1 MRTLTL
7 STFYLKL
14 MLPLFTFS
22 FFITYV
28 FNISIAYW
36 EQFFAVTLV
45 IAVDGVFG
53 IIRGCISEGFK
64 TYKALKI
71 FKTLFTW
78 IFIMATLLVVEKAYP
93 FASWLSETFMF
104 PVIVFYL
111 ISALKN
117 ASQAKLI
124 KSELLNKIMEKVDQH
139 KV

>member
-1 MRTLTL
+1 MKTLTL

-22 FFITYV
+22 FLITYV
-28 FNISIAYW
+28 FDISIAYW

-45 IAVDGVFG
+45 IVVDGFFG
-53 IIRGCISEGFK
+53 IIRGCLSEGFK

-111 ISALKN
+111 VSALKN

-124 KSELLNKIMEKVDQH
+124 KSDLLNKIMEKVDQH
-139 KV
+139 KI

>member
-22 FFITYV
+22 FLITYV

>member
-1 MRTLTL
+1 MKTLTL

-22 FFITYV
+22 FLITYV
-28 FNISIAYW
+28 FDISIAYW

-45 IAVDGVFG
+45 IVVDGFFG
-53 IIRGCISEGFK
+53 IIRGCLSEGFK

-111 ISALKN
+111 VSALKN

-139 KV
+139 KI

>member
-1 MRTLTL
+1 
-7 STFYLKL
+7 

-22 FFITYV
+22 FLITYV

>member
-1 MRTLTL
+1 MKTLTL

-22 FFITYV
+22 FLITYV
-28 FNISIAYW
+28 FDISIAYW

-53 IIRGCISEGFK
+53 IIRGCLSEGFK

-111 ISALKN
+111 ISTLKN

>member
-1 MRTLTL
+1 
-7 STFYLKL
+7 
-14 MLPLFTFS
+14 MLPLFTVS

>member
-1 MRTLTL
+1 MKTLTL

-22 FFITYV
+22 FLITYV
-28 FNISIAYW
+28 FEISIAYW

-45 IAVDGVFG
+45 IAVDGFFG
-53 IIRGCISEGFK
+53 IIRGCVSEGFK

>member
-1 MRTLTL
+1 
-7 STFYLKL
+7 

-22 FFITYV
+22 FLTTYILE
-28 FNISIAYW
+28 ISLAYW

-45 IAVDGVFG
+45 IAVDGIFG
-53 IIRGCISEGFK
+53 MIRGFKSEGFK

-71 FKTLFTW
+71 FKTMFTW